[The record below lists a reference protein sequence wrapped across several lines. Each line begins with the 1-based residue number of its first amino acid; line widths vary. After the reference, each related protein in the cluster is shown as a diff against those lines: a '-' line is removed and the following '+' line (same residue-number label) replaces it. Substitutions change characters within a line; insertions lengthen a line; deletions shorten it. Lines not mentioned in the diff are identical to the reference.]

1 MTEKGKKRRKK
12 DGSETVCASSPSQSP
27 SPSDF
32 VHVREMLTKIDDRL
46 FLSDCSI
53 ETVDIFRPTPTCR
66 TPHSHTSCLDILDT
80 FY

>member
-1 MTEKGKKRRKK
+1 MELFFQEKEELYRGGFVTEKGKKRRKK

-32 VHVREMLTKIDDRL
+32 VHVREMLTKIDDHL

-53 ETVDIFRPTPTCR
+53 
-66 TPHSHTSCLDILDT
+66 
-80 FY
+80 